1 MHVRYYSRHLV
12 TLIND
17 GGIFI
22 LKFHIFIFF
31 FFLLSRWINN
41 STYDIH
47 KEIRKTKYGSGAVA
61 HDKEEKKII
70 YDYAQCSH
78 TNADVTIVVFGGFS
92 IGQLLR
98 LAK

>member
-1 MHVRYYSRHLV
+1 MEAVRSL
-12 TLIND
+12 T
-17 GGIFI
+17 
-22 LKFHIFIFF
+22 
-31 FFLLSRWINN
+31 
-41 STYDIH
+41 
-47 KEIRKTKYGSGAVA
+47 TK
-61 HDKEEKKII
+61 KKKKII